1 MKNTF
6 NFNLG
11 EINITIEGTP
21 VQITNF
27 QMEFTN
33 EASVQELAT
42 SASFIKDL
50 IGEIKSTIKEAQTS
64 AIKPEQS
71 QVVAP
76 AEPIAQS
83 EHSINKTETFWDLP
97 AVWSVM
103 MAKMPEGF
111 KKSGVGC
118 YTYETNSPEKV
129 NAERISIRIRF
140 TEESIDMDVYM
151 GDNTGVHGYL
161 YEKGKRSRISG
172 INPALFKDFIE
183 DLPEEV
189 KDFVKDYFD
198 KINKK

>member
-11 EINITIEGTP
+11 EINVTIEGTP
-21 VQITNF
+21 VQINNF
-27 QMEFTN
+27 QLEFTN

-50 IGEIKSTIKEAQTS
+50 ISEIKSTIKEAQTS
-64 AIKPEQS
+64 

-76 AEPIAQS
+76 AEPITQT

-103 MAKMPEGF
+103 MAKKPEGF
-111 KKSGVGC
+111 KKTGTGF
-118 YTYETNSPEKV
+118 YTYEKEEATDTDK
-129 NAERISIRIRF
+129 RRTTIRIRF
-140 TEESIDMDVYM
+140 AEESIDMDIYI
-151 GDNTGVHGYL
+151 GDHTGVHGYL

-172 INPALFKDFIE
+172 INPALFNDFIN